1 MDKIKISVCM
11 ATYNGER
18 FIEKQL
24 NSILKQTVEV
34 DEIIISDDNS
44 TDNTLKIIEK
54 LNNPKIKVIKN
65 LKQGVINN
73 FENSLKKSKGEY
85 IFLADQDDIWKPN
98 KVEITIKRLKEYDLV
113 VHNAK
118 IINSKDEKIFEK
130 TFFEIRNSRKGLLKN
145 LYKNSYIGCCMAFK
159 RKILEKALPF
169 PNDIP
174 MHDSWIGMIAERYG
188 KIYFERE
195 VLFYYRR
202 HESNVTEL
210 SNSKNGRLKQF
221 QIRWNLIKNFIKRI
235 LKYD

>member
-1 MDKIKISVCM
+1 M

-145 LYKNSYIGCCMAFK
+145 LYKNSYIGCCMAFN

-169 PNDIP
+169 PMNIP
-174 MHDSWIGMIAERYG
+174 MHDSWIGLIAEICG
-188 KIYFERE
+188 KVYFDKA

-202 HESNVTEL
+202 HESNVTGL
-210 SNSKNGRLKQF
+210 NDSKNGKIKQI
-221 QIRWNLIKNFIKRI
+221 QIRWNLLKNLIVKVIKK
-235 LKYD
+235 

>member
-145 LYKNSYIGCCMAFK
+145 LYKNSYIGCCMAFN

-169 PNDIP
+169 PMNIP
-174 MHDSWIGMIAERYG
+174 MHDSWIGLTAETCG
-188 KIYFERE
+188 
-195 VLFYYRR
+195 
-202 HESNVTEL
+202 NV
-210 SNSKNGRLKQF
+210 
-221 QIRWNLIKNFIKRI
+221 
-235 LKYD
+235 